1 MVKYRLKVEY
11 QKWTEYNSIS
21 TDMFFV
27 YCTDIK
33 LPPGA
38 VGCYKMAAVLM
49 LMLVSITG
57 MVSCV
62 EKMDYMSKVSGT
74 LLQQVELR
82 REQIVSPNAERLK
95 QMHDMGMSTGDLNKQ
110 PVFIYV
116 KEPLST
122 AQSEDLNSLGVNVRT
137 DSWIPPVGSHPLGFF
152 IAEMPVDKLE
162 AVAARDYI
170 ASLDTAERQSLPQ
183 CPVTNY

>member
-1 MVKYRLKVEY
+1 
-11 QKWTEYNSIS
+11 
-21 TDMFFV
+21 MFFPCCMNV
-27 YCTDIK
+27 RLSPWAGSRNKT
-33 LPPGA
+33 
-38 VGCYKMAAVLM
+38 VAVLM
-49 LMLVSITG
+49 LILAVIAG
-57 MVSCV
+57 MISCV
-62 EKMDYMSKVSGT
+62 EKMDYMGKVSGA
-74 LLQQVELR
+74 LLEQVELR

-95 QMHDMGMSTGDLNKQ
+95 QMQDMGMSTGDLKKQ

-122 AQSEDLNSLGVNVRT
+122 AQFEDLNALGVNVHA

>member
-1 MVKYRLKVEY
+1 MSFAHYTDVKLSPVAGSRYRTV
-11 QKWTEYNSIS
+11 
-21 TDMFFV
+21 
-27 YCTDIK
+27 
-33 LPPGA
+33 
-38 VGCYKMAAVLM
+38 AVLM
-49 LMLVSITG
+49 FMLVTITG

-62 EKMDYMSKVSGT
+62 EKVDYMSKVSST

-82 REQIVSPNAERLK
+82 RDQIVSPDAERLK
-95 QMHDMGMSTGDLNKQ
+95 QMQDMGMSTGDLKKQ

-116 KEPLST
+116 KEPLNEK
-122 AQSEDLNSLGVNVRT
+122 QSEDLSALGVNVHT

-170 ASLDTAERQSLPQ
+170 ARLDTAERQSLPQ